1 MYQSF
6 LLVVLQTDKL
16 ALVIQQ
22 AYVQR
27 GHVPKKGVPYING
40 STWHGQ
46 AAYTCSFDSLVIK
59 ISYRSQSLLW
69 YRQRC

>member
-6 LLVVLQTDKL
+6 LLVMLQTDEL
-16 ALVIQQ
+16 AMVIQQ

-27 GHVPKKGVPYING
+27 GHVPKKGVPYTDG

-46 AAYTCSFDSLVIK
+46 ATYTCIFDSLVIK
-59 ISYRSQSLLW
+59 VSQSLLW